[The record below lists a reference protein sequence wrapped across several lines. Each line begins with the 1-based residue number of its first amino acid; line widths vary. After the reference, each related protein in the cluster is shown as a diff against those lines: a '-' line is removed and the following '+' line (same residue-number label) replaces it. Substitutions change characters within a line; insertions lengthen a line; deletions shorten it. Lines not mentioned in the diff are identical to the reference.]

1 MSKLQSAQGKR
12 YVNVNIKL
20 KRTGKNQCNKNE
32 LNKQKYVRN
41 KNG

>member
-1 MSKLQSAQGKR
+1 MTKLQSAQGKR

-20 KRTGKNQCNKNE
+20 KKTGGKINAIKK